1 MQVQFHDDGGRL
13 TAQPEGRME
22 AADADGFAAT
32 VAQRLQPGT
41 TGLAIDLDKI
51 DLISL
56 GAIRALLRLA
66 RSLNGDGRSL
76 EFLNGG
82 AGVRHAL
89 EQAGMADFFPFTP
102 AIHSNRG
109 HHHETT

>member
-1 MQVQFHDDGGRL
+1 
-13 TAQPEGRME
+13 ME
-22 AADADGFAAT
+22 ADDAVEFASA
-32 VAQRLQPGT
+32 VEQRLRPGT
-41 TGLAIDLDKI
+41 TALAIDLDGL
-51 DLISL
+51 DFVSL
-56 GAIRALLRLA
+56 GAIRSILRLA
-66 RSLNGDGRSL
+66 RSLKGEARSF
-76 EFLNGG
+76 EFLNGA